1 MFWIAYIIFTLIACH
16 LIAMTWKDN
25 YSYIMAILLFLMLT
39 PTQIESGSTGL
50 APSFFTFFFNVIFEK
65 DFSMRA
71 LRPLVISLPLSV
83 LFLFTFSILKN
94 KFFQR

>member
-1 MFWIAYIIFTLIACH
+1 MFWIAYIILTLIACH
-16 LIAMTWKDN
+16 LIAMNWKDN

-39 PTQIESGSTGL
+39 PTQIQTGSPGL
-50 APSFFTFFFNVIFEK
+50 APSVFTFLFNVIFER
-65 DFSMRA
+65 DFSMRV